1 MVNWGLR
8 REKYIRLL
16 KINNFHSFGPHTSC
30 KLALNRKNTLGFR
43 DVEIEKYGPG
53 TGLLHHSVF
62 SARPAYGEKKRA
74 TGAEKLKSRLRL
86 NKPDYSTARG
96 RNTTHESR

>member
-1 MVNWGLR
+1 MGAAKRKLG
-8 REKYIRLL
+8 LL

-43 DVEIEKYGPG
+43 DVEIETYGPG
-53 TGLLHHSVF
+53 TGLMHHSVF

-86 NKPDYSTARG
+86 NKPDYSIARG
-96 RNTTHESR
+96 RNTAHESR